1 MDSTSSQKGR
11 TFYKYALKLNVLE
24 PDFKPWIIILK
35 TLELHHDQEL
45 PTSFHKPPIQMRF
58 AIVLASLLATG
69 VMSIPL
75 FKRQDVVDDH
85 VIDDLQNFND
95 CMNLSSNIRSWR

>member
-1 MDSTSSQKGR
+1 MDFTPSQKGQ

-24 PDFKPWIIILK
+24 PDSKPWTIILK
-35 TLELHHDQEL
+35 TFELHHDQKL

-75 FKRQDVVDDH
+75 FKRQDVVEE
-85 VIDDLQNFND
+85 LQNFKTG
-95 CMNLSSNIRSWR
+95 MNLSPNIQSWL